1 MTDPAVSPH
10 NERRH
15 YSPSA
20 TIIESSRLIPWMMLS
35 SILSGLALA
44 LSIVL
49 LLMVAEMRREIRFQ
63 SLRLDEYR
71 VALMNAKIDPNP
83 HVEGE
88 MR

>member
-1 MTDPAVSPH
+1 MSEPH

-20 TIIESSRLIPWMMLS
+20 TIVESSRLIPWMLFS
-35 SILSGLALA
+35 SILCGVALA

-49 LLMVAEMRREIRFQ
+49 ALMVFEMRREIRFQ

-71 VALMNAKIDPNP
+71 VALMNANIDPNP
-83 HVEGE
+83 HVDGE

>member
-1 MTDPAVSPH
+1 MTEPH

-49 LLMVAEMRREIRFQ
+49 LVMVAEMRREIRFQ

-71 VALMNAKIDPNP
+71 VALMNANIDPNP

>member
-1 MTDPAVSPH
+1 MIQQH

-49 LLMVAEMRREIRFQ
+49 LVMVAEMRREIRFQ

-71 VALMNAKIDPNP
+71 VALMNANIDPNP

>member
-49 LLMVAEMRREIRFQ
+49 LVMVADMRREIRFQ